1 MEHLILLDC
10 CVICNDIHG
19 NSSNLLGKIFKVNT
33 TPKCGHKFCDD
44 CINKEMA
51 RKRQFSCPKCGI
63 PVTREKLS
71 IKGLDETEV
80 ERDFIN
86 RRKIKS
92 IYNKTEED
100 FNTLLEFQNYEE
112 DVEDMIFNLVHGI
125 DEEETLKKI
134 EIFQKNNISNISQ
147 KQSKK
152 DQDEKRIICKIK
164 EENDLRLLKIKEKQ
178 DIEYLERIQKLDHLK
193 QVNEFLLG
201 DRDRVIIPTSTSSS
215 SLSSIQQSKNNT
227 IQPIITPPAAPSKV
241 QMFLNS
247 RPEPKPL
254 GNLSEKN
261 NRIIDSKES
270 RLIEFAGGLD
280 FINYQRRNW
289 LEIINCIPKMKL
301 LKKNTSNI
309 SSQISL
315 CWDDL

>member
-1 MEHLILLDC
+1 MEDLKLLDC
-10 CVICNDIHG
+10 CAICNYNVIHG
-19 NSSNLLGKIFKVNT
+19 KTSNLNGKTFKVNS

-51 RKRQFSCPKCGI
+51 RKRQFSCPTCGI

-71 IKGLDETEV
+71 TKGLDETEV
-80 ERDFIN
+80 ERDFII
-86 RRKIKS
+86 RRKIKA

-100 FNTLLEFQNYEE
+100 FSTLLEFQNYEE
-112 DVEDMIFNLVHGI
+112 DVEDMIFNLVQGI
-125 DEEETLKKI
+125 DEEETQKKI
-134 EIFQKNNISNISQ
+134 ELFQKNNISNITQ

-152 DQDEKRIICKIK
+152 DQDEKRIINKIK

-178 DIEYLERIQKLDHLK
+178 EFEYLERIQKLDHLK

-201 DRDRVIIPTSTSSS
+201 DRDRVVAPS
-215 SLSSIQQSKNNT
+215 SLSSSIQSKNNI
-227 IQPIITPPAAPSKV
+227 IQPIITPPAAPSRV

-254 GNLSEKN
+254 SNLAERN
-261 NRIIDSKES
+261 NRIIDSKEAI
-270 RLIEFAGGLD
+270 LIELAGGLD
-280 FINYQRRNW
+280 VINYQRRNW

-301 LKKNTSNI
+301 LKNNNTNI
-309 SSQISL
+309 SNQISL
-315 CWDDL
+315 CWDDF